1 MSAISFLI
9 LSSFFHATWNSLLKT
24 KPHKNSFL
32 FKALV
37 IAIIIGWILSLA
49 IDPWGQSWSSWP
61 WGNMLLS
68 GVTEGFYFVTL
79 TLALRDAPLA
89 MAYSVTRTTAMVLS
103 WLLTACFMSET
114 VPFHEVPGVAL
125 VLLGLVIPLFFHS
138 KDKVKTN
145 SHSLL
150 WAYLCGASVTAYNT
164 FYSLALNHGAA
175 PLATMAVSLTIGAPF
190 LLLLKDSSTIKFFH
204 KVSWF
209 EWRNIF
215 LLGLLICAS
224 FFCYLSG
231 LIGIGPSMAITI
243 RNLSIGF
250 ALVYSK
256 ILGEKL
262 NQSEKIA
269 LVFIVAGVCWLSFLK

>member
-24 KPHKNSFL
+24 KPHKNTFL

-37 IAIIIGWILSLA
+37 IAITIGWILSLM
-49 IDPWGQSWSSWP
+49 IDPWGPSASSWP

-68 GVTEGFYFVTL
+68 GITEGFYFVTL

-89 MAYSVTRTTAMVLS
+89 MAYSVTRTTAMILS

-114 VPFHEVPGVAL
+114 IPLHEVPGVIL
-125 VLLGLVIPLFFHS
+125 VLTGLILPLFFHS
-138 KDKVKTN
+138 KNHVKN
-145 SHSLL
+145 PSHSLF
-150 WAYLCGASVTAYNT
+150 WAYLCGLSVTAYNT

-190 LLLLKDSSTIKFFH
+190 LLFLKDSSQVKLFH

-231 LIGIGPSMAITI
+231 LIGIGPSMAITV

-256 ILGEKL
+256 MLGEKL
-262 NQSEKIA
+262 NTGEKIA
-269 LVFIVAGVCWLSFLK
+269 LGFIVAGVSWLSFLK